1 LSNVT
6 TSERRV
12 VLVTGATSGFGRLMV
27 ETLARRGHCVFAGL
41 RDITG
46 RNMQASADLTALA
59 SREAID
65 LQVVELDVTDQS
77 SVEQAIATVI
87 GAAARIDVVV
97 NNAGM
102 IMPGPLE
109 AFTADEAQRQFDVNV
124 FGALRVNRAV
134 LPQLRQQGHGVMIQ
148 IGSLA
153 GRVTLPYSGLYAA
166 SKAALASLTEAW
178 HQELAPFGIE
188 SVIVEPAPYRT
199 SIGANAIMP
208 EDTSWLGI
216 YGERFGRFVADL
228 GTAQAGI
235 RAEDSVEVT
244 DSVVILVEM
253 ANGQRPRRTTVAPGA
268 QAEAIETLNASTT
281 ATARVISADMGVASY
296 VTD

>member
-253 ANGQRPRRTTVAPGA
+253 AHGQRPRRTTVAPGA